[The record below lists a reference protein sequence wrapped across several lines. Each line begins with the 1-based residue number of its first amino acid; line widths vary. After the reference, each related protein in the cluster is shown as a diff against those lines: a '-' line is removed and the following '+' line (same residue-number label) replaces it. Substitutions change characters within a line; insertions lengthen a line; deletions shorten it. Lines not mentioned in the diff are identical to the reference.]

1 MYFLHD
7 VLWNLWH
14 CFCLMRH
21 FVFAWILS
29 DGHGV
34 VLQPACVSQYE
45 FSANSLEWPGHV
57 SHRETVKRPLFW
69 SCGYFCAVQGILGNA
84 QAFRRKHS
92 EMSLPL
98 RFCKNMSSVILLNY
112 SSSLLFSLLMW
123 STFLSPLTGHHVMSN
138 IYQLWAGECEHVH
151 VCVCVCVVRVWLCA
165 QMRPS
170 RKLLKTLL
178 TSGIP
183 FIMPWFFLEL
193 WQNHTQGA
201 LWGCCWRSKV
211 RCYNHKSFLRF
222 PQREILAVQL
232 KLDTLCVLSSTV
244 DVIRTSWWWCRQ
256 WRCWWWWLWC
266 HEKAGFFAFQVPVSH
281 ITLHWKCTR

>member
-1 MYFLHD
+1 MYVLHD

-151 VCVCVCVVRVWLCA
+151 VCVCLCSTCV
-165 QMRPS
+165 
-170 RKLLKTLL
+170 
-178 TSGIP
+178 
-183 FIMPWFFLEL
+183 
-193 WQNHTQGA
+193 
-201 LWGCCWRSKV
+201 
-211 RCYNHKSFLRF
+211 
-222 PQREILAVQL
+222 
-232 KLDTLCVLSSTV
+232 TLCTDETIAETFKDLVDLWNPLHNAMILPGIVAEPHTGSSV
-244 DVIRTSWWWCRQ
+244 RLLLEVKGQ
-256 WRCWWWWLWC
+256 ML
-266 HEKAGFFAFQVPVSH
+266 
-281 ITLHWKCTR
+281 